1 MSFLFEKRLDIHTN
15 EEEVLTVGIGHIIVE
30 GDEEYGKPIGTKI
43 TEERVQELFKRDLQ
57 DAISNVREMVGSE
70 QLEEWSKDIQ
80 MSLVSIRFNLREEKL
95 SEFKDFV
102 SALVEKDSNG
112 VTEALN
118 NSDWYLNY
126 IRPKVD
132 QMLKKLQEKVNLRE
146 EL

>member
-1 MSFLFEKRLDIHTN
+1 M
-15 EEEVLTVGIGHIIVE
+15 LTVGIGHTIVE
-30 GDEEYGKPIGTKI
+30 GDEEYGKPIGTRI

-57 DAISNVREMVGSE
+57 DAISDVQEMVGRESF
-70 QLEEWSKDIQ
+70 EEWSKEIQ
-80 MSLVSIRFNLREEKL
+80 ATFVSIRFNLKEEKL

-102 SALVEKDSNG
+102 SALAEKDSNDIP
-112 VTEALN
+112 EALN

-132 QMLKKLQEKVNLRE
+132 KMLEKLQENVKLRE

>member
-1 MSFLFEKRLDIHTN
+1 M
-15 EEEVLTVGIGHIIVE
+15 LTVGIGHTIVE
-30 GDEEYGKPIGTKI
+30 GDEEYGKPIGTRI

-57 DAISNVREMVGSE
+57 DAISDVQEMVGSE
-70 QLEEWSKDIQ
+70 LFEEWDKEIQ
-80 MSLVSIRFNLREEKL
+80 IGLVSIRFNLREEKL

-102 SALVEKDSNG
+102 SDLVEKDSKDLT
-112 VTEALN
+112 VALN

-132 QMLKKLQEKVNLRE
+132 EMLEKLQEKVKLRE